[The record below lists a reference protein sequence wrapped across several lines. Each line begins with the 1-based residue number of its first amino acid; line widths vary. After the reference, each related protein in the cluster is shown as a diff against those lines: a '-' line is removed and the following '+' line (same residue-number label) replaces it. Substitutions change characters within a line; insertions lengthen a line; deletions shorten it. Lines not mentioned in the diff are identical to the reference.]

1 MDWKILVLYWLCSI
15 TGLIMMAGGVWL
27 IYKEKIYIDRETNQ
41 VTEVELPWFGKF
53 RTNAPALVLFLFGL
67 VALIYPIY
75 ESKVVT
81 EPTKLVAIKG
91 SVRSGTFPV
100 YVYAVSNMDA
110 LQASRSFRVEVPLIS
125 GGGRD
130 CRVLYYCGTAFS
142 EDLVDLSTAKDGVIQ
157 VAEKHFGGADVWEPT
172 TPLAATPPNYQGD

>member
-41 VTEVELPWFGKF
+41 VTEVELPWLGKL

-110 LQASRSFRVEVPLIS
+110 LQASILR
-125 GGGRD
+125 
-130 CRVLYYCGTAFS
+130 TA
-142 EDLVDLSTAKDGVIQ
+142 
-157 VAEKHFGGADVWEPT
+157 
-172 TPLAATPPNYQGD
+172 